1 VASASE
7 DNVVMVWQPTMR
19 VWAGD
24 EVKVDEK
31 ELEGEAMEGVE
42 PTVASSSADK
52 DRPKGNGNG
61 DASLRS
67 QSIDASAASASGA
80 DD

>member
-1 VASASE
+1 
-7 DNVVMVWQPTMR
+7 MVWQPTMR

-31 ELEGEAMEGVE
+31 ELESEAMEGVE
-42 PTVASSSADK
+42 PTAASSSADK
-52 DRPKGNGNG
+52 DRPKGNGSG
-61 DASLRS
+61 HASLRS
-67 QSIDASAASASGA
+67 QSMEVSAASASGA

>member
-1 VASASE
+1 M
-7 DNVVMVWQPTMR
+7 MVWQPTMR

-31 ELEGEAMEGVE
+31 ELEGDAMEGIE
-42 PTVASSSADK
+42 ATAAGSTSEKDK
-52 DRPKGNGNG
+52 KETG
-61 DASLRS
+61 SLRS
-67 QSIDASAASASGA
+67 QSMSVSATSVSGG

>member
-1 VASASE
+1 
-7 DNVVMVWQPTMR
+7 MVWQPTMR

-31 ELEGEAMEGVE
+31 ELEGDAMEGVE
-42 PTVASSSADK
+42 PTTAGSSADK
-52 DRPKGNGNG
+52 DRPKGDGSGN
-61 DASLRS
+61 ASLRS
-67 QSIDASAASASGA
+67 QSMDVSGASASGV